1 MADLV
6 LAATRRMGEYLATV
20 GVLIVVVV
28 AAALVLLKYR
38 GRLLARDSDAALHE
52 GLFENLRRM
61 RNQGRLTQE
70 EYDAARRKMVAK
82 AAGKAP
88 PAPPA
93 TGAAIRPVAPGE
105 VRARPGY
112 DLTGAPL
119 PPPSQADE

>member
-70 EYDAARRKMVAK
+70 EYDAA
-82 AAGKAP
+82 
-88 PAPPA
+88 